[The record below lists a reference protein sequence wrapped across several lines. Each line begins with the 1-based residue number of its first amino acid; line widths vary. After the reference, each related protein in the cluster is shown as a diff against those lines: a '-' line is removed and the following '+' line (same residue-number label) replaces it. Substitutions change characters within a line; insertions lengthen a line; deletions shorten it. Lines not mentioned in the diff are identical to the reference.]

1 MPSAPVRERPDRPRR
16 GIKRGGRSGAPWWL
30 GALAC
35 LTTGVALLP
44 LFYLVIRATEY
55 PAADFLDAVFSA
67 RSARLAS
74 TSLALTGAVTG
85 LCLIIGVGM
94 AVLVTR
100 TSIPLRRSL
109 AVAAALPLAIPS
121 YVAAFG
127 WQSMNQLVNPGTT
140 FEGFFAA
147 TVVITTVTYP
157 YVFLPAAAALMRV
170 GPAQEEAA
178 RALGRGPV
186 NTFFTVTVRQSAPA
200 ITSGGLLCAIYVVAD
215 FGAVSILRL
224 DTFTR
229 AVFTSFSMGF
239 DRLGGIALSSV
250 LLVLTMVVLLVEGR
264 FRRTSTRYAAI
275 GTDGGSSPM
284 RLNMG
289 RWAIPALGLAWAVVF
304 ISLVVPGTALAYW
317 SYRGVS
323 TPGSIA
329 EVAGAFGNSLWVA
342 ALGAA
347 ATTVLAVPLALY
359 IARRGSLLARGLERL
374 AYLAHSLPGVVI
386 GLAVVMLGI
395 SVVPALYQ
403 TTWLLVLAYCTL
415 MLPLALGP
423 AVAAALSAPAELEEA
438 ARALGK
444 SSLTAYLRVTLPLMA
459 PGIGSGFLL
468 VMLTVIKELP
478 ATLMLRPTGFDTLA
492 TRLWT
497 YTGND
502 SLAAAAPFAV
512 LLVLLAAI
520 PAWLMISRLLK
531 EEK

>member
-1 MPSAPVRERPDRPRR
+1 
-16 GIKRGGRSGAPWWL
+16 
-30 GALAC
+30 
-35 LTTGVALLP
+35 
-44 LFYLVIRATEY
+44 
-55 PAADFLDAVFSA
+55 
-67 RSARLAS
+67 
-74 TSLALTGAVTG
+74 
-85 LCLIIGVGM
+85 
-94 AVLVTR
+94 
-100 TSIPLRRSL
+100 
-109 AVAAALPLAIPS
+109 
-121 YVAAFG
+121 
-127 WQSMNQLVNPGTT
+127 
-140 FEGFFAA
+140 
-147 TVVITTVTYP
+147 
-157 YVFLPAAAALMRV
+157 
-170 GPAQEEAA
+170 
-178 RALGRGPV
+178 
-186 NTFFTVTVRQSAPA
+186 
-200 ITSGGLLCAIYVVAD
+200 
-215 FGAVSILRL
+215 
-224 DTFTR
+224 
-229 AVFTSFSMGF
+229 
-239 DRLGGIALSSV
+239 
-250 LLVLTMVVLLVEGR
+250 
-264 FRRTSTRYAAI
+264 
-275 GTDGGSSPM
+275 
-284 RLNMG
+284 
-289 RWAIPALGLAWAVVF
+289 VF
-304 ISLVVPGTALAYW
+304 ISLVVPGTALTYW
-317 SYRGVS
+317 AYRGVS
-323 TPGSIA
+323 TPGSLA

-347 ATTVLAVPLALY
+347 ATTLLAVPLSLY

-386 GLAVVMLGI
+386 GLSVVMLGI

-497 YTGND
+497 YTGNE

-520 PAWLMISRLLK
+520 PAWLMISRMLK